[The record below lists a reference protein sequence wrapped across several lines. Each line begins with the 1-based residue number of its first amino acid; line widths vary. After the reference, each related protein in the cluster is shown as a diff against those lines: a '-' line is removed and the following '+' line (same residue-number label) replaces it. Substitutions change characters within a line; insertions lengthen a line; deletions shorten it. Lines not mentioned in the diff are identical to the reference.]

1 MMRVNKIPVKYW
13 NNLSILAIKNKIMI
27 DEIYQRIGK
36 YRIVPVIAIEDADSA
51 LALADAL
58 IEGGLPVAE
67 ITFRTEA
74 ASAVIF
80 KIAKERP
87 GMLIGA
93 GTILTIDNLK
103 RAIDCGAKF
112 GVSPGFNP
120 KIVEESV
127 KLNFPFSPG
136 IMTPTDI
143 EAAIGFGIKVLKFFP
158 AEASGGTKMLKSLVA
173 PYAHLGI
180 RFIPTGGINL
190 EILNNYLN
198 IPQVLAVG
206 GTWIAKAEDI
216 KNKNW
221 QQISI
226 NCKWE
231 SR

>member
-1 MMRVNKIPVKYW
+1 MMNVDVF
-13 NNLSILAIKNKIMI
+13 
-27 DEIYQRIGK
+27 QRIEK
-36 YRIVPVIAIEDADSA
+36 FRIVPVIAIEDADSA

-58 IEGGLPVAE
+58 IDGGLPVAE
-67 ITFRTEA
+67 VTFRTVA
-74 ASAVIF
+74 ASAVIS

-87 GMLIGA
+87 EVIIGA

-103 RAIDCGAKF
+103 SAIDCGAQF

-120 KIVEESV
+120 KIVEESL

-143 EAAIGFGIKVLKFFP
+143 EAAMGYGIKVLKFFP
-158 AEASGGTKMLKSLVA
+158 AEAAGGTKMLKSLAA
-173 PYAHLGI
+173 PYAHLGV

-190 EILNNYLN
+190 DILDNYLS

-216 KNKNW
+216 NNKNW
-221 QQISI
+221 KQIST
-226 NCKWE
+226 NCKWQK
-231 SR
+231 R

>member
-1 MMRVNKIPVKYW
+1 MNAEV
-13 NNLSILAIKNKIMI
+13 
-27 DEIYQRIGK
+27 YQKIGK
-36 YRIVPVIAIEDADSA
+36 FRIVPVIAIEDADSA
-51 LALADAL
+51 LPLADAL

-74 ASAVIF
+74 AAAVIL

-87 GMLIGA
+87 DMLIGA
-93 GTILTIDNLK
+93 GTILTIENLK

-112 GVSPGFNP
+112 GVAPGFNP
-120 KIVEESV
+120 KIVEESL

-136 IMTPTDI
+136 VMTPTDI
-143 EAAIGFGIKVLKFFP
+143 EAAIGYGIKVLKFFP
-158 AEASGGTKMLKSLVA
+158 AEAAGGTKMLKSLAA
-173 PYAHLGI
+173 PYAHLGV

-190 EILNNYLN
+190 EILNNYLS

-216 KNKNW
+216 NNKNW
-221 QQISI
+221 KQISI

-231 SR
+231 TK

>member
-1 MMRVNKIPVKYW
+1 MNT
-13 NNLSILAIKNKIMI
+13 
-27 DEIYQRIGK
+27 EIYEKIEK
-36 YRIVPVIAIEDADSA
+36 FRIVPVIAIEDADST
-51 LALADAL
+51 LPLADAL

-74 ASAVIF
+74 ASAVIS

-87 GMLIGA
+87 EVLIGA

-103 RAIDCGAKF
+103 KAIDCGAKF

-143 EAAIGFGIKVLKFFP
+143 EAAIGYGIKVLKFFP
-158 AEASGGTKMLKSLVA
+158 AEAAGGTKMLKSLAA
-173 PYAHLGI
+173 PYSHLGV
-180 RFIPTGGINL
+180 RFIPTGGINP
-190 EILNNYLN
+190 EILNNYLS

-216 KNKNW
+216 NKKNW
-221 QQISI
+221 KQISI

-231 SR
+231 TR